1 MSIEV
6 IKTQIEKFLDSPT
19 PEVVAIKGKWGV
31 GKTYCWNKF
40 LKEAKNSERIKLE
53 KYAYVSMFGINSL
66 DAFKYAIFENV
77 IDCNLIGI
85 DANAETFQDN
95 IGSLSKKIGKKLLPY
110 AEAISRIG
118 TRTSLTT
125 TIESVAFLFLNN
137 IIICIDDLERKGTN
151 LNIKDVLGLVSLLKE
166 QKNCKV
172 VFLLNDGEAGLEDY
186 EKHREKV
193 IDIELEFS
201 PDATE
206 SVKIALDGTELNDNA
221 AEILKESSI
230 KLNIKNIRLLK
241 KIERLVMQILPS
253 LDGYEQ
259 ELTHQAV
266 TSLVLFSWCYYCHI
280 SDGAPALDFVSTFER
295 SFLGLE
301 IEEDGNEEHKKW
313 SRFIREYGYL
323 NSDEFDVLLAKYIKA
338 GYFIKDEIKETVEKK
353 NKELLATK
361 STGSFREAWN
371 LYHQSFDDNQ
381 EEVVSTLYESFKL
394 NVKFISPGNLNGTV
408 TLFREVGEID
418 KADEIIDLY
427 IEARKTE
434 IDLFNPEEFSIF
446 SEKKDELL
454 IEKFTNHYNSSLVI
468 ENAYQVLERISGK
481 DGWNKKDEKIL
492 ANTSVDE
499 YYNIF
504 KSSKDR
510 RSRSTFITTCLKFGQ
525 FGSAN
530 KDMVEIS
537 KRATEALKRIANESL
552 VNKSR
557 VKLYGIQ
564 IDD

>member
-6 IKTQIEKFLDSPT
+6 LKSQIEKFLNNST
-19 PEVVAIKGKWGV
+19 PEVMAIKGKWGV

-40 LKEAKNSERIKLE
+40 LKEAKDSDRIKLE

-77 IDCNLIGI
+77 IDCNLIGV

-95 IGSLSKKIGKKLLPY
+95 VGSLSKKLGKKLLPY

-118 TRTSLTT
+118 TKTSLTS

-137 IIICIDDLERKGTN
+137 TIICFDDLERAGIN
-151 LNIKDVLGLVSLLKE
+151 LKDALGLISLLKE
-166 QKNCKV
+166 QKKCKV
-172 VFLLNDGEAGLEDY
+172 VLLLNDGEEGLNDY

-201 PDATE
+201 PSAAE
-206 SVKIALDGTELNDNA
+206 SVQIALDGTELTEYA
-221 AEILKESSI
+221 ADLLKESSI
-230 KLNIKNIRLLK
+230 KLNINNIRLLK

-280 SDGAPALDFVSTFER
+280 SDGTPALDFVSTFER
-295 SFLGLE
+295 SFFGLE

-313 SRFIREYGYL
+313 SRFIRDYGYL
-323 NSDEFDVLLAKYIKA
+323 HSDEFDVLLAKYIKT
-338 GYFIKDEIKETVEKK
+338 GYFINNEINEVVEKK

-361 STGSFREAWN
+361 STGSFSEAWN
-371 LYHQSFDDNQ
+371 LYHNSFDDNK
-381 EEVVSTLYESFKL
+381 EEVVSTLYESFKR
-394 NVKFISPGNLNGTV
+394 NVNFISPGNLNGTV
-408 TLFREVGEID
+408 TLFREVGEND

-434 IDLFNPEEFSIF
+434 IDLFRPEELSFF
-446 SEKKDELL
+446 GDKKDDLL
-454 IEKFTNHYNSSLVI
+454 IEKFTNHYNSSLVT
-468 ENAYQVLERISGK
+468 ENAYQVLERISGSN
-481 DGWNKKDEKIL
+481 GWKRDDEKIL
-492 ANTSVDE
+492 ANTSADE

-504 KSSKDR
+504 KSLKDR
-510 RSRSTFITTCLKFGQ
+510 RSRSAFITTCLKFGQ
-525 FGSAN
+525 YGNAN
-530 KDMVEIS
+530 EEMVEIS
-537 KRATEALKRIANESL
+537 KRATEALKRIAEESL